1 MAIAERY
8 RSVYRRTLLFLTM
21 ERATSTT
28 RPLPRGPHG
37 LERDV
42 VLASQRGRMLGAMA
56 DAVATKGYAAT
67 TVADVVAGAG
77 VSRKTFYEHFREKE
91 ECFLAA
97 FDAGVDMLLAAIV
110 AAQPDGDDRTWVGLM
125 RARVRAYLAAL
136 ASEPAFART
145 FLIEV
150 FAAGPRALERRAE
163 VLRRF
168 AQLFRDLHAEARRQ
182 FPELTPVPEPMYVAA
197 VGGINELVTD
207 FAREGRTDALP
218 ELEDTLLYLQV
229 ALFAGRDTAAG
240 LGLEEAQQHVT
251 NLS

>member
-1 MAIAERY
+1 MQPA
-8 RSVYRRTLLFLTM
+8 SPP
-21 ERATSTT
+21 

-56 DAVATKGYAAT
+56 DAVAVKGYAAT
-67 TVADVVAGAG
+67 TVADVVARAG
-77 VSRKTFYEHFREKE
+77 VSRKTFYEHFRDKE

-97 FDAGVDMLLAAIV
+97 FDVGVDLLLEAIV
-110 AAQPDGDDRTWVGLM
+110 AAQSRDGGWIALM
-125 RARVRAYLAAL
+125 RARVRAYLDTL
-136 ASEPAFART
+136 ASNPAFART

-150 FAAGPRALERRAE
+150 FAAGPHALERRAD

-168 AQLFRDLHAEARRQ
+168 ARLFRDLHDEARRQ
-182 FPELTPVPEPMYVAA
+182 FPQLPPVPDEIYVAA
-197 VGGINELVTD
+197 VGAINELVSD
-207 FAREGRTDALP
+207 FAREGRTSELP

-240 LGLEEAQQHVT
+240 LGLETQRQPSR
-251 NLS
+251 LS

>member
-1 MAIAERY
+1 MD
-8 RSVYRRTLLFLTM
+8 
-21 ERATSTT
+21 RAASPP

-42 VLASQRGRMLGAMA
+42 VLASQRGRMLSAMA
-56 DAVATKGYAAT
+56 EAVAEKTYVGT

-77 VSRKTFYEHFREKE
+77 VSRKTFYEHFRDKE

-97 FDAGVDMLLAAIV
+97 FDTGVDMLFAAIV
-110 AAQPDGDDRTWVGLM
+110 AAQPANDSTWLGLM
-125 RARVRAYLAAL
+125 RARARAYLHTL
-136 ASEPAFART
+136 ASRPAFART

-150 FAAGPRALERRAE
+150 FAAGPLALERRAE

-168 AQLFRDLHAEARRQ
+168 AQLFKDLHDEARRQ
-182 FPELTPVPEPMYVAA
+182 FPDLPPVPEAVYVAA
-197 VGGINELVTD
+197 VGAINELVSE
-207 FAREGRTDALP
+207 FAREGRTSELP

-240 LGLEEAQQHVT
+240 LGLGKIGARTPSAKPPNEA
-251 NLS
+251 

>member
-1 MAIAERY
+1 
-8 RSVYRRTLLFLTM
+8 M
-21 ERATSTT
+21 EQASTP

-56 DAVATKGYAAT
+56 DAVAAKGYVAT

-77 VSRKTFYEHFREKE
+77 VSRKTFYEHFRDKE

-97 FDAGVDMLLAAIV
+97 YDAGVGLVLDAI
-110 AAQPDGDDRTWVGLM
+110 AEARPAEGDDSWIALM
-125 RARVRAYLAAL
+125 RARVRAYLQTL
-136 ASEPAFART
+136 AGNPAFART

-150 FAAGPRALERRAE
+150 FAAGPRALDRRAD

-182 FPELTPVPEPMYVAA
+182 FPELPPVPERMYVAA
-197 VGGINELVTD
+197 VGAINELVSDVT
-207 FAREGRTDALP
+207 REGRTAELP

-229 ALFAGRDTAAG
+229 ALFADRDTAAG
-240 LGLEEAQQHVT
+240 LGLGAPQRAT